1 MFYKDRDG
9 LYIEVATMTE
19 AAHMDFSPH
28 MFIWKIDSKEKI
40 EMPKLFMRRL
50 IQSSPHF
57 HWFELCNGMTSFTL
71 PEVIKSAVV

>member
-1 MFYKDRDG
+1 
-9 LYIEVATMTE
+9 MTE
-19 AAHMDFSPH
+19 AAHMEFSPH